1 MSLLLW
7 ATRAATVGN
16 VLLLGVLGTVWLRNY
31 RRHGA
36 SHTLG
41 LLIVAAFLLVE
52 NLLWGYFYVF
62 HAGYIGWFEAAG
74 ADVQVG
80 MTLLC
85 GLELVALLALARITV
100 R

>member
-1 MSLLLW
+1 MSLLLNV
-7 ATRAATVGN
+7 ARLAAVLNVG
-16 VLLLGVLGTVWLRNY
+16 LLVALGYVWGQSY

-41 LLIVAAFLLVE
+41 LLVFALLLLVQNALWLFLYGVHDQFLL
-52 NLLWGYFYVF
+52 
-62 HAGYIGWFEAAG
+62 WFERG
-74 ADVQVG
+74 DLSYQSG

-85 GLELVALLALARITV
+85 GLETVALLFLARISW